1 MAVVIRFAR
10 RGSKGSP
17 FYRIVA
23 ADKER
28 PRDGKFLEVLG
39 NYNPK
44 NKALTIDNERVKYWI
59 DHGAIPS
66 DRVAILMIKKGMKF
80 AEKFQPVFVPKEKKK
95 PEVKNEESTQDATQ
109 EKGDAKKAEAETSGE

>member
-59 DHGAIPS
+59 DHGAKSS
-66 DRVAILMIKKGMKF
+66 DTVSQLLAK
-80 AEKFQPVFVPKEKKK
+80 Q
-95 PEVKNEESTQDATQ
+95 STN
-109 EKGDAKKAEAETSGE
+109 